1 MSDSLWQY
9 LLQQTPALVVS
20 WVFSYVM
27 FQHFKSQIAHKDN
40 EIRQLFEE
48 VIDLHKQTVETNSR
62 LAVAIETMLNQLKTK

>member
-1 MSDSLWQY
+1 MSESLWQY

-62 LAVAIETMLNQLKTK
+62 LAIAIETMLKQLKNR